1 MNLLQAWAREWSI
14 SPAAIEALQTHLGLM
29 TAPRGFEPVAPA
41 GSEAAVQAAVRA
53 EASRRGERVW
63 RNNLGAY
70 TDPESGQFVRYG
82 LANDSK
88 QLNEVIKS
96 ADLIGIRP
104 ITVTPADVGVVIGQF
119 VSYECKHSGWRH
131 RPNDKREQAQVAWA
145 SLVLTLGGVARFIT
159 GAGQI

>member
-1 MNLLQAWAREWSI
+1 MSLLQVWAQTWGV
-14 SPAAIEALQTHLGLM
+14 SPPALADLHARMGLVSLPSAG
-29 TAPRGFEPVAPA
+29 TPAPV
-41 GSEAAVQAAVRA
+41 GSEASVQAAVRA

-70 TDPESGQFVRYG
+70 TDPVSGQFVRYG

-104 ITVTPADVGVVIGQF
+104 RIVTTADVGEVIGQF
-119 VSYECKHSGWRH
+119 VSYECKAAGWRH
-131 RPNDKREQAQVAWA
+131 RPNDKREQAQAAWA

-159 GAGQI
+159 GEGQI